1 MLKRDGNRNIYKES
15 SIVIKSYSLYYMNLY
30 KRMNLSQHEKLVKK
44 VNRMKREKEKEY
56 LEKLPYL

>member
-15 SIVIKSYSLYYMNLY
+15 SIVIKSYSLYCMNLY